1 MKIRYLIANAYPAG
15 GTIRTSLNMA
25 NMLSERG
32 HDVEVVSIIRRRV
45 PTSFPVDPEVRMRPL
60 VDTSTPGVR
69 RSTWLR
75 PFDGQLELLERWAGS
90 QPSKLFHPGDVRY
103 QSFNLHTDYELLK
116 FLRSTKD
123 GIIIGTRPG
132 VNLALAR
139 FGQPSAIRIG
149 QEHLHLAK
157 HKADLRAAYLKYYP
171 RLDAFATLTPT
182 DASDYRTM
190 LGNNGRIIDMP
201 NAAPDMGGARADLD
215 AKVVVAAGRLTS
227 QKGFDMLIP
236 AFAQVAAKHPDWQL
250 RIFGGGDKEAELAQ
264 LIEEH
269 GIGENVT
276 LMGYTS
282 ELPQEMAKGSIYALS
297 SRFEGFPMVLLE
309 AISVGLAPVSFDC
322 PTGPRDIIEHGQDG
336 LLVEYK
342 DVDALAASI
351 IELIEED
358 ARRKAMGEA
367 AYEKSKRYQ
376 TEAIAERW
384 ETVFEDIARRRNIKL

>member
-25 NMLSERG
+25 NMLSDRG
-32 HDVEVVSIIRRRV
+32 HDVEVVSVHRRRLA
-45 PTSFPVDPEVRMRPL
+45 TSFPVNPEVRMRPL
-60 VDTSTPGVR
+60 VDTSTAGVR

-75 PFDGQLELLERWAGS
+75 PFDDQLQLLERWAAS
-90 QPSKLFHPGDVRY
+90 QPSKVIHPGDVRY
-103 QSFNLHTDYELLK
+103 SGFDLISDYELLK

-132 VNLALAR
+132 LNLALAR
-139 FGQPSAIRIG
+139 FGRESAIRVG

-171 RLDAFATLTPT
+171 RLDVFATLTPT
-182 DASDYRTM
+182 DAIDYRTM

-201 NAAPDMGGARADLD
+201 NAAPDMQGVRADLD
-215 AKVVVAAGRLTS
+215 AKIVVAAGRLTS

-236 AFAQVAAKHPDWQL
+236 AFAQVAAKHPDWEL

-269 GIGENVT
+269 SVGENVK
-276 LMGYTS
+276 LMGYTR
-282 ELPQEMAKGSIYALS
+282 ELPQEMGKGSIYVLS

-309 AISVGLAPVSFDC
+309 AISTGLAPVSFDC
-322 PTGPRDIIEHGQDG
+322 PTGPRDIIEHGKDG
-336 LLVEYK
+336 LLVPYK

-351 IELIEED
+351 IELIED
-358 ARRKAMGEA
+358 DTRRKAIGEA
-367 AYEKSKRYQ
+367 AYEKSKQYQ